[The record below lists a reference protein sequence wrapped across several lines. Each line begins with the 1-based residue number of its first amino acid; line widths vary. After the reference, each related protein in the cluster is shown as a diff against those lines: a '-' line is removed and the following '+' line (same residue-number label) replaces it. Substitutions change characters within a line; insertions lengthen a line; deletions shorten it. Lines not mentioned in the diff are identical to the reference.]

1 MMAVRKQNNPT
12 TAAKEL
18 QETYWKAIAEKREQ
32 ELQETQAA
40 WNHLKEIELPLL
52 EEHIREKS
60 RLNDDLQAELAE
72 AQAGLASCAEENWID
87 PRVATP
93 EERQNP
99 RLPSRA
105 KAGKEYSFYEAIL
118 RKIKDKSVGFVSGV
132 FWYYGGD
139 GWKIPKN
146 VIVVAYRVFKKPP
159 FIIAEG
165 E

>member
-1 MMAVRKQNNPT
+1 MVARKQNNPT
-12 TAAKEL
+12 TVAKEL
-18 QETYWKAIAEKREQ
+18 QGTYWKAVAEKREQ

-40 WNHLKEIELPLL
+40 WNHLHEIDIPQV
-52 EEHIREKS
+52 EERIREQG
-60 RLNDDLQAELAE
+60 RLNDELQAELAE
-72 AQAGLASCAEENWID
+72 AQAGLASYAEENWID

-93 EERQNP
+93 EERQDP

-139 GWKIPKN
+139 GWKIPKS
-146 VIVVAYRVFKKPP
+146 VIVVAYRVFKKPA
-159 FIIAEG
+159 FIGKE